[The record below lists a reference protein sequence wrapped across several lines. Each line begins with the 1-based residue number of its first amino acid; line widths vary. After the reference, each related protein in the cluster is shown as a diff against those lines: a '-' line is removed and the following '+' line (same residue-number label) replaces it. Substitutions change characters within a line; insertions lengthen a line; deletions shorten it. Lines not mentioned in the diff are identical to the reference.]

1 MTRELHTPSG
11 PRRSLP
17 GLLAVAALLGAG
29 ALAAASTPGA
39 GRPSDRLADA
49 GRQRLWQSWVD
60 EALGASRDR
69 PVVVVVKA
77 TRRCHLLRA
86 GAVVASFR
94 ADLGRAGLAD
104 KLFAGD
110 RATPEGRYRVTEKRD
125 RGATSFYRAL
135 MLDYPNED
143 DREEYAD
150 AVRRGL
156 VPRGRGIGGLIE
168 IHGRGGRGVDWTDG
182 CVAVADADMDRLFAA
197 VEVGSPVVIVGTAEL
212 PAAPVGGRR

>member
-1 MTRELHTPSG
+1 MTETGTPI
-11 PRRSLP
+11 RR
-17 GLLAVAALLGAG
+17 LLGAAVLLG
-29 ALAAASTPGA
+29 AAALAASAAERSA
-39 GRPSDRLADA
+39 DRLADP

-60 EALGASRDR
+60 EALGASRGR

-77 TRRCHLLRA
+77 GRRCHLLRD

-104 KLFAGD
+104 KLHAGD

-125 RGATSFYRAL
+125 RGATAYYRAL

-143 DREEYAD
+143 DRKEYAD

-168 IHGRGGRGVDWTDG
+168 IHGRGGQGVDWTDG

-197 VEVGSPVVIVGTAEL
+197 VEVGTPVVIVGTADV
-212 PAAPVGGRR
+212 PAAPAGGRR